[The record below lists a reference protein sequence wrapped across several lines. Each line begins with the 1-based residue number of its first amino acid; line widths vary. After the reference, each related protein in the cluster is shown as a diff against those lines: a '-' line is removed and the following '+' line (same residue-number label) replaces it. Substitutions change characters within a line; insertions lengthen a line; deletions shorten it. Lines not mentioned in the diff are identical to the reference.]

1 VYAGSVMS
9 FVERSSPDSDRP
21 PYSLKSGSTV
31 GPYTLLS
38 HIATG
43 GMGQVWAARMRG
55 VGGFTRICA
64 LKVIRAGLSED
75 PNYVAMFL
83 DEANVAAAVHH
94 PNVCEVLELGE
105 ENGMLFLAM
114 EWVRG
119 ESLHA
124 LLAALPDGKLDLKVA
139 ARILSD
145 TCAGL
150 HAIHEATDEDGAP
163 LRAIHRDVSPQN
175 IMLTADGHVKVADLG
190 ISKSAKQIHRT
201 TQRGK
206 IKGKIAYVAP
216 EQILGDSC
224 DRRADVFA
232 AGCVLYEATV
242 GRKPFEGDTDVDTLR
257 DIARGIYE
265 RPQDVLPAY
274 PAALAATVEKALS
287 LDPAARFQSARE
299 FQLALEAWLNDNGQ
313 ATSLV
318 VAAVIDQWLGHRI
331 QSRSEMIRLASSS
344 MRAASTSHRSLSSA
358 ILEAHPVGVS
368 SSRPGYEALPMAGVL
383 ATEDSPQLE
392 HTTRP
397 LTRPLPVRFGS
408 IENDSTERARV
419 VESELNGEEPTEKA
433 LGRSRQLKRRGSQL
447 ALVAVALILSAATF
461 WLFSR

>member
-1 VYAGSVMS
+1 MS

-21 PYSLKSGSTV
+21 PHSLKSGSIV

-43 GMGQVWAARMRG
+43 GMGQVWAARMAG
-55 VGGFTRICA
+55 VGGFTRVCA

-105 ENGMLFLAM
+105 EDGMLFLAM

-124 LLAALPDGKLDLKVA
+124 LLAAVPDGKLDPKVA
-139 ARILSD
+139 ARIVSD

-150 HAIHEATDEDGAP
+150 HAIHEATDEEGAP

-175 IMLTADGHVKVADLG
+175 IMLTADGHVKVTDLG
-190 ISKSAKQIHRT
+190 ISKSAKQLHRT

-265 RPQDVLPAY
+265 RPQDVLASY
-274 PAALAATVEKALS
+274 PVALAAIVEKALS
-287 LDPAARFQSARE
+287 LDPANRFPSARE

-313 ATSLV
+313 ATTLA
-318 VAAVIDQWLGHRI
+318 VASVIDQCLGHRI

-344 MRAASTSHRSLSSA
+344 MRAASSNRRSVPSA
-358 ILEAHPVGVS
+358 IPVAAAAPAS
-368 SSRPGYEALPMAGVL
+368 DPEERSNQE
-383 ATEDSPQLE
+383 TPQLE
-392 HTTRP
+392 EATRP
-397 LTRPLPVRFGS
+397 LTRPLPVRAGS
-408 IENDSTERARV
+408 IEHDPTVRAGVAEAEMIR
-419 VESELNGEEPTEKA
+419 EKIA
-433 LGRSRQLKRRGSQL
+433 KRARRGSKPTSLGAAQL
-447 ALVAVALILSAATF
+447 GLIAVAVLLSAATF
-461 WLFSR
+461 WLFAR